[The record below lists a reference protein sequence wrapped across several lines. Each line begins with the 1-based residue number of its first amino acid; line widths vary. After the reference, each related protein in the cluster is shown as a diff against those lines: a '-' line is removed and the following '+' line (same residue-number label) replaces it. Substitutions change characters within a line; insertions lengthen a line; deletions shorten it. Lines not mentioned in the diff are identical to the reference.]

1 MTAEAFIAK
10 WSQVDLTERSAA
22 QAHFLDLCE
31 LVGHPKPQEAD
42 PKGEWFTFERGASKQ
57 SGGDGWADVWKK
69 DFFGWEYKG
78 RHKDLDAAY
87 DQLLEYRADL
97 NNPPLLVVCDMD
109 IIRIRTNFN
118 NAPTRTHQ
126 ISLDTIGQ
134 PRSLEILDAVF
145 HAPDKLRPGVTSEV
159 ITQKASGHFAEIA
172 ESMRKRGLEPQA
184 VAHFLVRVVFCLF
197 AEDVGLLE
205 RGLFT
210 RLVTRVGS
218 DPKKF
223 ARHIGDLFS
232 AMATG
237 GDFLLEPIRHF
248 NGSLFD
254 STTVLELT
262 VAEIA
267 AIGDAAREDW
277 SAVDVSISGT
287 LFERG
292 LNPAKRS
299 QLGSHYT
306 SRPDI
311 ETIVDPVVLAP
322 LRHEWAA
329 VRAKAEPLLA
339 VSRRLSRTQGEKL
352 VVAFLEHLKAV
363 RVLDPA
369 GGSGN
374 FLYVT
379 LQKLLELEKEVNH
392 CLREH
397 GVTPQFPQVNP
408 LQLHCLEIDP
418 YAHDLAQTVV
428 WIGYIQ
434 WLRANGYG
442 FPAEPILKRMSA
454 NFRCGDALF
463 TDWPEVDFI
472 VSNPPF
478 LGDKL
483 MRGELGDAYVEEL
496 RRTYNNRIPGQSDL
510 CCYWFEKARE
520 QIEGGKCKRAGLLAT
535 QGIRGAAN
543 REVLK
548 RIKDTG
554 DIFFAES
561 DREWILDG
569 AMVHVSMVG
578 FDGGDEKSRLL
589 NGGTVASI
597 HTNLSSLADITQARA
612 LSSNRDVAFIGTT
625 KGGDFDITEMEAIL
639 LLQQA
644 GNPNGKPNSDVLK
657 PILNGQDVLQRGE
670 QRWVIDNG
678 EMAVEEAAQ
687 YEGPHRLVV
696 ERVKPSRDAN
706 RDKWLRENWWKLQR
720 VRPEMRAALA
730 KVGRFIALPRVA
742 KHRICV
748 WFRWPVV
755 TDDQTVVFAREE
767 DAFIGV
773 LQSRLHQVWAFAQG
787 TQLRERES
795 GFRYRPTTC
804 FNTFP
809 FPFPDDLQPPKPAPV
824 KPPPKAKKPPEPDR
838 SYAENLAA
846 KNYFMGKEEPPP
858 YGSPSAL
865 RIPHSA
871 LEHRAAIAAAAK
883 KLNEVREVWL
893 NPPEWTETRT
903 LEFPGSSS
911 GPWARYVDLKT
922 VDAVTGVG
930 TVRYPRLEPRDAD
943 CAAKLKPRTL
953 TNLYNERPEWLDLA
967 HKKLDAAVAA
977 AYGWPADLSDEQILE
992 RLLALNLERAE
1003 AEAKAAKVTKTEVA
1017 G

>member
-1 MTAEAFIAK
+1 MTADAFIAK
-10 WSQVDLTERSAA
+10 WSKVDLTERSAA

-109 IIRIRTNFN
+109 IIRVHTNFN
-118 NAPTRTHQ
+118 NAPTRTHE
-126 ISLDTIGQ
+126 IRLATLGQ
-134 PRSLEILDAVF
+134 PRSLEILNAVF
-145 HAPDKLRPGVTSEV
+145 HAPDKLRPGVTSEA
-159 ITQKASGHFAEIA
+159 ITEKASGHFAEIA
-172 ESMRKRGLEPQA
+172 ESMRKRGLDPQA

-223 ARHIGDLFS
+223 ARHVGDLFS

-254 STTVLELT
+254 GTPVLELT
-262 VAEIA
+262 AAEIA
-267 AIGDAAREDW
+267 TIGAVAGEDW

-306 SRPDI
+306 SRAHI
-311 ETIVDPVVLAP
+311 ETIVEPVVLAP
-322 LRHEWAA
+322 LRREWAA
-329 VRAKAEPLLA
+329 VRTKAEPLLA
-339 VSRRLSRTQGEKL
+339 VSRKLSRSQGEKL
-352 VVAFLEHLKAV
+352 VVAYLERLKAI

-374 FLYVT
+374 FLFVT
-379 LQKLLELEKEVNH
+379 LQKLLELEREVNH
-392 CLREH
+392 FLRDQ
-397 GVTPQFPQVNP
+397 GFTPQFPQVNP

-418 YAHDLAQTVV
+418 YAHDLSQTVV

-454 NFRCGDALF
+454 NFRCADALF
-463 TDWPEVDFI
+463 TDWPEVDYI
-472 VSNPPF
+472 VGNPPF

-483 MRGELGDAYVEEL
+483 MRGELSDEYVEKL
-496 RRTYNNRIPGQSDL
+496 RKSYGDRIPGQSDL
-510 CCYWFEKARE
+510 CCYWFEKARALIGE
-520 QIEGGKCKRAGLLAT
+520 SKCKRAGLLAT
-535 QGIRGAAN
+535 QNIRGLAN

-548 RIKDTG
+548 RIKETG

-561 DREWILDG
+561 DLDWVLAGANVHISMVAFDNGSETQRSLDG
-569 AMVHVSMVG
+569 RPVRVINA
-578 FDGGDEKSRLL
+578 
-589 NGGTVASI
+589 
-597 HTNLSSLADITQARA
+597 NLTGNANVVEVVPLANNIGY
-612 LSSNRDVAFIGTT
+612 AFIGSC
-625 KGGDFDITEMEAIL
+625 KGGSFDIPEAEAFAL
-639 LLQQA
+639 LNVS
-644 GNPNGKPNSDVLK
+644 GNPNLRPNSDVVRPVANSDDLVK
-657 PILNGQDVLQRGE
+657 SRGR
-670 QRWVIDNG
+670 RWIIDN
-678 EMAVEEAAQ
+678 ADLSQEAASQ
-687 YEGPHRLVV
+687 YEAPHKIVV
-696 ERVKPSRDAN
+696 ERVKPHRDSN
-706 RDKWLRENWWKLQR
+706 RDKWLHENWWRPQR
-720 VRPEMRAALA
+720 MRPEMREA
-730 KVGRFIALPRVA
+730 IESLPRFVVTPTTS
-742 KHRICV
+742 KHRIFV
-748 WFRWPVV
+748 WLRYP
-755 TDDQTVVFAREE
+755 TLPDHKLTVFAFA
-767 DAFIGV
+767 DDYHFG
-773 LQSRLHQVWAFAQG
+773 LLHSHIHEVWALKTG
-787 TQLRERES
+787 TRLETRPN
-795 GFRYRPTTC
+795 YTPTTC
-804 FNTFP
+804 FDP
-809 FPFPDDLQPPKPAPV
+809 FPFPEDLQPPEPASV
-824 KPPPKAKKPPEPDR
+824 KPPPKPMKPPEPDR

-858 YGSPSAL
+858 YGSPSPSAF
-865 RIPHSA
+865 RTPHSA
-871 LEHRAAIAAAAK
+871 LDDHPAFVAAAAK
-883 KLNEVREVWL
+883 ELNELRERWL

-903 LEFPGSSS
+903 LEFPGSRS
-911 GPWARYVDLKT
+911 GSWARYVDLKT
-922 VDAVTGVG
+922 VDAITGVG

-943 CAAKLKPRTL
+943 CAAKLKKRTL
-953 TNLYNERPEWLDLA
+953 TNLYNERPAWLDLA
-967 HKKLDAAVAA
+967 HQKLDAAVAA

-992 RLLALNLERAE
+992 RLLALNLERAAE
-1003 AEAKAAKVTKTEVA
+1003 EAKAAKVS
-1017 G
+1017 